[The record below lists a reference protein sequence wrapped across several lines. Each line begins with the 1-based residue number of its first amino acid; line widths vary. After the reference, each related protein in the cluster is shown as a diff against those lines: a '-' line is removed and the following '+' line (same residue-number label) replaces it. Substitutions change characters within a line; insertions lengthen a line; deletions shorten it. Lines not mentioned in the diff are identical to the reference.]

1 MTHFSLIVP
10 VLDEAAQIQQRLEP
24 LQDLRQCGHE
34 VIVVDGGSVDGS
46 LPLAQSLA
54 DRILTVARGRAR
66 QMNAG
71 ARVASN
77 EWLLF
82 LHLDTEL
89 PESAAQI
96 MANDIAASGREW
108 GWFDVQLANPGWP
121 YRVIAWHMNRRA
133 RLTRVCTGDQALFV
147 RRCCFEA
154 LGGFPDL
161 PLMEDV
167 ALSKRLRRRSAPLV
181 LSAPVTTSARRWEQ
195 HGVLRTVLLMWRLRL
210 LYWLGVSPE
219 RLVNHY
225 YPRRP

>member
-133 RLTRVCTGDQALFV
+133 RLTRVCTGQW
-147 RRCCFEA
+147 
-154 LGGFPDL
+154 G
-161 PLMEDV
+161 
-167 ALSKRLRRRSAPLV
+167 
-181 LSAPVTTSARRWEQ
+181 
-195 HGVLRTVLLMWRLRL
+195 
-210 LYWLGVSPE
+210 
-219 RLVNHY
+219 
-225 YPRRP
+225 